1 MKLQIEGFV
10 IGRIFNKL
18 VLLKIKSSSDFVVMS
33 VALAGIES
41 TDHPRSCMN
50 TGNTECQSA
59 DILTTICV
67 VGFRNVSIFYR
78 FFQ

>member
-1 MKLQIEGFV
+1 M

-59 DILTTICV
+59 DINYNLC
-67 VGFRNVSIFYR
+67 GWFS
-78 FFQ
+78 